1 MKVIEKWVFN
11 FWCFEGD
18 LRVDSFWVREIMLR
32 NFIDFLRIENWK
44 FEKKLFGMDGE
55 NWKLLIKSD
64 YIL

>member
-1 MKVIEKWVFN
+1 
-11 FWCFEGD
+11 
-18 LRVDSFWVREIMLR
+18 MLR

-44 FEKKLFGMDGE
+44 FEKKLFGMNGE